1 MNSDSGYSK
10 IYLKQIDLAINPKIS
25 ATEKL
30 RNPEIFPPFCFTD
43 TSRNVG
49 LRIKKPRRFYL
60 TEFRT

>member
-30 RNPEIFPPFCFTD
+30 RNLRNPEIFSPFCLKIRTQVAMSD
-43 TSRNVG
+43 CEE
-49 LRIKKPRRFYL
+49 
-60 TEFRT
+60 TEAFLSN